1 MRYWQHDETGRV
13 ATSDDDVDL
22 SPRYYEIS
30 KEAYEAHEAAQQSVQ
45 PDKCQECGTKLYLLD
60 QQRPVCGEG
69 FLSSLHRAGD
79 LLE

>member
-30 KEAYEAHEAAQQSVQ
+30 KEAYEAHEAAQ
-45 PDKCQECGTKLYLLD
+45 PL
-60 QQRPVCGEG
+60 
-69 FLSSLHRAGD
+69 RAVDASPAGVT
-79 LLE
+79 EK